1 MIEELRKK
9 LDKETIACSRDQAG
23 LIKNQGPGSDNNH
36 HETIRGKEKGLE
48 LLTRELDDKVR
59 FRPRA
64 VERPG
69 SGAGSRTGNY
79 SERPHSRGG
88 SVEDARSVESM
99 ERPRSRGTGGDD
111 RRNFQGS
118 KERGFFSNRNVD
130 RLVF

>member
-59 FRPRA
+59 FRQNWFVFRKNTF
-64 VERPG
+64 PG
-69 SGAGSRTGNY
+69 WISIDESR
-79 SERPHSRGG
+79 SF
-88 SVEDARSVESM
+88 EST
-99 ERPRSRGTGGDD
+99 ERPRSRGAVG
-111 RRNFQGS
+111 
-118 KERGFFSNRNVD
+118 
-130 RLVF
+130 